1 MTPVIR
7 PTNDKTFAETLI
19 RHNMAAYHQQLGWH
33 WDSALFDQQ
42 WRELE
47 SFKLVINATPV
58 GVLCLHQEDDA
69 YHIRELQIAPPWQR
83 QGLGTAALHFAEA
96 HARQAGIHRLR
107 LRVFRINPAMAL
119 YERMGFRVLNTEE
132 AVHAMERRIV

>member
-7 PTNDKTFAETLI
+7 PTNDKAFAETLI

-33 WDSALFDQQ
+33 WDTALFDQQ

-47 SFKLVINATPV
+47 SYELVVNATPV
-58 GVLCLHQEDDA
+58 GVLCLQQEHSA
-69 YHIRELQIAPPWQR
+69 YHIRELQIAPSWQR

-96 HARQAGIHRLR
+96 HARQAGIHWLR
-107 LRVFRINPAMAL
+107 LRVFSINPAMAL
-119 YERMGFRVLNTEE
+119 YERMGFRVLTTEGG
-132 AVHAMERRIV
+132 VQAMERRIV